1 MGRAA
6 VPIAQRCNLK
16 TSIAFD
22 DHDHLLL
29 STAGRRGTGSG
40 PEATNTLAAKGGVE
54 KRKAAIIACKAATPR
69 KAANLRKA
77 ATALG
82 PATASRMRTQSV
94 AAREAASVPEA
105 DIGSDPDQ
113 PLPPTPMTLDM
124 GKASRGTMEV
134 DSKFS
139 SGLSEPT
146 SDGGDSLPASIGDL
160 LGPAKGGDPWEP
172 ACSGDVLSELLG
184 SEWKPIRDIQDI
196 ESSCLQ
202 PAVSVWAEH

>member
-1 MGRAA
+1 
-6 VPIAQRCNLK
+6 
-16 TSIAFD
+16 
-22 DHDHLLL
+22 
-29 STAGRRGTGSG
+29 
-40 PEATNTLAAKGGVE
+40 
-54 KRKAAIIACKAATPR
+54 
-69 KAANLRKA
+69 
-77 ATALG
+77 
-82 PATASRMRTQSV
+82 
-94 AAREAASVPEA
+94 
-105 DIGSDPDQ
+105 
-113 PLPPTPMTLDM
+113 
-124 GKASRGTMEV
+124 MEV